1 MHLRPLAGLSGTR
14 ARVLRKSHKIQSSEI
29 RLRGTRV
36 QDIILGDLIFQVL
49 VGRKRLVRK
58 SVYVSSLLGSSGP
71 CGLDS
76 EWKTGLGWGWG
87 NSLSPPGLLTLAN

>member
-1 MHLRPLAGLSGTR
+1 M
-14 ARVLRKSHKIQSSEI
+14 
-29 RLRGTRV
+29 RLPVTHV

-49 VGRKRLVRK
+49 VGRKRSVRK
-58 SVYVSSLLGSSGP
+58 SVHISSLLGSSGP

-87 NSLSPPGLLTLAN
+87 NNHSPPGLLTPAN